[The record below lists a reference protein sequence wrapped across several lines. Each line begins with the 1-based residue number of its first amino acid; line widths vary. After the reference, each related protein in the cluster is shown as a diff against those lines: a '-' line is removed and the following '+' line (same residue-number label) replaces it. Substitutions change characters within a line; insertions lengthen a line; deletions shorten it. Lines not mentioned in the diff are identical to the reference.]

1 MQSFLKKKPDWKS
14 TLFNIV
20 FYLQEN
26 MYPNKGFI
34 PVHKSTGKEKIVV
47 KVSMVWHSTDAIVH
61 FLSL

>member
-1 MQSFLKKKPDWKS
+1 MQSFLKKPGWGS
-14 TLFNIV
+14 ILFNTV

-26 MYPNKGFI
+26 MFPNKGFI

-47 KVSMVWHSTDAIVH
+47 KVSMVWHSTDAIVP